1 MTWNRSLWNKVGDVI
16 GSEAVRQR
24 NADGNIVP
32 GLTYFTPN
40 INIFRD
46 PRWGRGQ
53 ETPGED
59 PFLTSHYAAV
69 MVMALQ
75 FGSHFYEDLQR
86 AANDYKPDAIKPR
99 IAATCKHFAAYSL
112 ETNRFN
118 FSANIDQ
125 RDWEDTYMVAFDA
138 CIHAEKFLC
147 NHFGKTLDSANSASA
162 LGVMCS
168 YNAINGT
175 PSCAN
180 SDLLSKTLREEW
192 NFTGYIVS
200 DCWAIANV
208 YEHHNFAKSYQ
219 EAVGMSLRA
228 GVDLD
233 CGDTVQKYGLSA
245 LSSNFLTVE
254 DIDRALSRLFGV
266 LIDLGYFDE
275 TVTQQNLENDNVTIH
290 SNDQVA
296 LEAALQSVVL
306 LKNGPDSE
314 ASSRPLP
321 LSIARH
327 KRITVVGPFAD
338 NKEAML
344 GNYHG
349 IPTRV
354 ITPLEGLRGLGAQV
368 NHIQGCNVTGNSHHM
383 VHGSTEQVICDQ
395 LNANNDATVIFVG
408 LDQTIESEELD
419 RKTLLLPII
428 QQDLI
433 EHTMRCSKSISPNAP
448 FILVV
453 VTGGPL
459 DISRYKTSH
468 FIDAII
474 YTSYLGQAGGTA
486 LAQVLYGEYNPSG
499 RLVTTI
505 YPESY
510 LDKVQLQDMRMRP
523 DQSDE
528 YPERTYRFYNDKG
541 AIYPFGYG
549 LSYSTWQYS
558 LYVDV
563 AREVIVSVNVSNTGH
578 MDGSIS
584 VLLFHKGPQS
594 GVMEN
599 PIKSLIG
606 FEKVF
611 VTAQGFQMVRFRCR
625 QNIFDE
631 KGEHAFEVGPSLDD
645 DFVLRINV

>member
-1 MTWNRSLWNKVGDVI
+1 MNVTVFPQVIGLAMTWNRSLWNKVGDVI
-16 GSEAVRQR
+16 GSEAVWQR
-24 NADGNIVP
+24 NSGGKIVP

-147 NHFGKTLDSANSASA
+147 NHFGKTLDSANSAGA

-219 EAVGMSLRA
+219 EAVGMSLRV

-233 CGDTVQKYGLSA
+233 CGDTVQKYGLNA

-254 DIDRALSRLFGV
+254 DVDRALSRLFGV

-383 VHGSTEQVICDQ
+383 VHGLTEQVICNQ

-486 LAQVLYGEYNPSG
+486 LVQVLYGEYNPSG
-499 RLVTTI
+499 
-505 YPESY
+505 
-510 LDKVQLQDMRMRP
+510 
-523 DQSDE
+523 
-528 YPERTYRFYNDKG
+528 
-541 AIYPFGYG
+541 
-549 LSYSTWQYS
+549 
-558 LYVDV
+558 
-563 AREVIVSVNVSNTGH
+563 
-578 MDGSIS
+578 
-584 VLLFHKGPQS
+584 
-594 GVMEN
+594 
-599 PIKSLIG
+599 
-606 FEKVF
+606 
-611 VTAQGFQMVRFRCR
+611 
-625 QNIFDE
+625 
-631 KGEHAFEVGPSLDD
+631 
-645 DFVLRINV
+645 